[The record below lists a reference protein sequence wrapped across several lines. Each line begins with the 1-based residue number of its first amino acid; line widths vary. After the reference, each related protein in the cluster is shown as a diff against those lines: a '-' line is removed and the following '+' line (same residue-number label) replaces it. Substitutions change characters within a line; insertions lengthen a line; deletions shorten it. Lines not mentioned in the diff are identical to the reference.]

1 MKNMLG
7 NTSGTWGTYWE
18 PIEKFECN
26 LVGTHWE
33 VGKKWKTF
41 LAPLP
46 HPPHPKTLKEKK
58 QGTLSA
64 CSGLPIGCM
73 KFLFPKEFVT
83 VFSLG

>member
-1 MKNMLG
+1 VRCYEEHAGEHIKNLG
-7 NTSGTWGTYWE
+7 SILGSKE
-18 PIEKFECN
+18 
-26 LVGTHWE
+26 
-33 VGKKWKTF
+33 KWKTF

-64 CSGLPIGCM
+64 YSGLSIGCM
-73 KFLFPKEFVT
+73 KFFFPKEFVT